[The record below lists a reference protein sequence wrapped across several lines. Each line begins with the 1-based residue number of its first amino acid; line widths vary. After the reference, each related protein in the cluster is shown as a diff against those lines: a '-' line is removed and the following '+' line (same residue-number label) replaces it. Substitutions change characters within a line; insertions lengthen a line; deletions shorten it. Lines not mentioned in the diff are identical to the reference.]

1 MAAPGLVALTGL
13 GLAVTVPLGR
23 APLLGARAFVLALLY
38 VLPMSGLGALAGLLV
53 MVRRQPRTAARR
65 RKAPA

>member
-23 APLLGARAFVLALLY
+23 APLLGARGFVLALLY
-38 VLPMSGLGALAGLLV
+38 VLLMSGLGAQVGLLV